1 MKVVLRDDLDNLG
14 KKGDI
19 VDVADG
25 YARNFLMP
33 RGLAIAAS
41 KGAVK
46 QAETMQRARA
56 AKEARDREGAEQLA
70 ARLAAQPVHIA
81 ARAGEAG
88 KLFGSVTAT
97 DVAAAVESQLGVE
110 LDRRKLD
117 LAEPL
122 RELGPHTITFRLHP
136 EVEATFDV
144 VIEAEE

>member
-25 YARNFLMP
+25 YARNYLVP
-33 RGLAIAAS
+33 RGLAIVAT

-46 QAETMQRARA
+46 QAESMQRARA
-56 AKEARDREGAEQLA
+56 AKDAREREGAEALA
-70 ARLAAQPVHIA
+70 ARLAAAPVTIP
-81 ARAGEAG
+81 ARAGEGG

-110 LDRRKLD
+110 LDRRKLE
-117 LAEPL
+117 LEPL
-122 RELGPHTITFRLHP
+122 RELGPHTVTVRIHP

-144 VIEAEE
+144 VVVVQE